1 MVFHTCPICLDVS
14 DASNMFF
21 LTCTHC
27 VHEECAFKQ
36 AEYATKSFSPITCPL
51 CRTPQPTTIFIA
63 IVNKQ
68 ILLRKK
74 ELKLLNTQI
83 KQLHKQMFIQ
93 KIRSLFKKHAQSH
106 FDLLKN
112 LSDLEYKH
120 NKAHNYYITLL
131 VVESK
136 LRYI

>member
-1 MVFHTCPICLDVS
+1 M
-14 DASNMFF
+14 
-21 LTCTHC
+21 HC
-27 VHEECAFKQ
+27 IHEECAFKQ

-68 ILLRKK
+68 ILVRKK

-83 KQLHKQMFIQ
+83 KQLHKQIYIQ
-93 KIRSLFKKHAQSH
+93 KIRSLFRSLFIKHAQSQ

-112 LSDLEYKH
+112 LSDLKYKAH
-120 NKAHNYYITLL
+120 KAHNYYMTLL